1 MRKRLAI
8 SMLALMTLGSIAQA
22 QDWSGFYAGLNKV
35 RLSGTYSHYDS
46 GVISPGNTEDIDGD
60 QVGGFLGYSMQS
72 GNLVYGAEIA
82 FGSGDV
88 LVGGSTIYY
97 FNNMLDIRGRVGYAV
112 GKVLVY
118 GTLGMTKADQHW
130 EDGAVTNSPVRVDGL
145 SWGLGADLAVTDR
158 VFVGLAYQRVTL
170 VAEEGEIGGFPLVE
184 TNDDLETVSLRIGMK
199 F

>member
-1 MRKRLAI
+1 MKIQVTLC
-8 SMLALMTLGSIAQA
+8 SLALSLVAGAAVA

-35 RLSGTYSHYDS
+35 NLSGTYTHYDS
-46 GVISPGNTEDIDGD
+46 GVISPGNTSDIDGD
-60 QVGGFLGYSMQS
+60 QIGGLLGYNMQS

-88 LVGGSTIYY
+88 LIGGSSIYY
-97 FNNMLDIRGRVGYAV
+97 IDQVLDIRGKVGYAA

-130 EDGAVTNSPVRVDGL
+130 EDGVVTNSPVRVDGL

-170 VAEEGEIGGFPLVE
+170 VAEEGDIGGFPLVE
-184 TNDDLETVSLRIGMK
+184 TNDDLETISLRIGMK